1 LNAQAPQTS
10 YEDAIIQLSN
20 AVLALTHVLG
30 QVSPDL
36 TKGYMGMALHSS
48 AQSGNGDLIL
58 ESIWEKA
65 FPGAPLPV
73 ALSPEEFAKKH
84 RETGK

>member
-1 LNAQAPQTS
+1 M
-10 YEDAIIQLSN
+10 QLSN

-30 QVSPDL
+30 KVSPEL
-36 TKGYMGMALHSS
+36 TQGYMGMALHSS

-58 ESIWEKA
+58 KTIWEKA

-73 ALSPEEFAKKH
+73 ALSPEEFAEKVK
-84 RETGK
+84 TVKP